1 MSRFARSLKGRITI
15 IVAIAVFVTG
25 TVVLLYGY
33 FLSRSIFTDQVL
45 RSMESVVSRT
55 SREVLATEQNMSSL
69 AEIVAGNDA
78 MRSAMT
84 AYTDGTGDRAA
95 LSARMTAI
103 LAAGLKAVPTFTGM
117 SLVAADGSV
126 ISSIDETGRSPFL
139 PPTATSFQ
147 SILLT
152 LQAGRSW
159 ADFSYRDREMS
170 VSLATGIDRT
180 GTRDVIGMVV
190 TTGRSTEME
199 RVLGDTS
206 GLGDTGK
213 ILLSEQQA
221 GKVKVLDLPNRF
233 ATTTEANKNAFK
245 MYSTQSDLPP
255 VKAALGQKG
264 EGEAVIN
271 GSKVIASYDNITVLS
286 WGVTATTD
294 SSEAFAPIVRFRNVI
309 MIVILA
315 LLFGGTALAFLI
327 ARSLSRPIIEL
338 QEGVKALS
346 GSSLGT
352 RVDIHDGVEVT
363 ELAREFN
370 KMAERLKES
379 YDSLEQKVEDRTSEL
394 IDANERLRDANERL
408 KELDSLKSDFVSVAS
423 HELRSPLA
431 SMKMGVSNVSNEI
444 VGPLNEDQKL
454 MLQIVERNTDRL
466 IKLTT
471 DLLDLTKIEAGQLDL
486 QVGKCDMVE
495 LANEV
500 ALSLEA
506 QAEHQGIY
514 VKVEPGDAPAFAKC
528 DRDRIYQV
536 IQNLVSNAMRFTE
549 EGGVSIIVG
558 YRGPLIE
565 ICVEDTGIG
574 IPAEAL
580 GSVFDKFSQAHS
592 DTRSEKRGTGL
603 GLAITKGIVEAH
615 GGTVTAH
622 SEEGKGSRFCFT
634 LPATDDGD

>member
-1 MSRFARSLKGRITI
+1 MGRFSRSLKGRITI

-45 RSMESVVSRT
+45 RSMDGVVSRT
-55 SREVLATEQNMSSL
+55 SREILATEENMASL
-69 AEIVAGNDA
+69 ASLVAANDRMQA
-78 MRSAMT
+78 AMT
-84 AYTDGTGDRAA
+84 AYVDGTGDKAA
-95 LSARMTAI
+95 LTLEMNAI
-103 LAAGLKAVPTFTGM
+103 LAAGLQAVPNLSGM
-117 SLVAADGSV
+117 TLVANDGTIV
-126 ISSIDETGRSPFL
+126 ASIDKSGPTPFL
-139 PPTATSFQ
+139 PPTATSFDT
-147 SILLT
+147 ILLS
-152 LQAGRSW
+152 LKAGRNWS
-159 ADFSYRDREMS
+159 DFTYRDRQMI
-170 VSLATGIDRT
+170 VSLATKITRT
-180 GTRDVIGMVV
+180 GTTDVIGMAV
-190 TTGRSTEME
+190 TSGRSLELE
-199 RVLGDTS
+199 QVLGDTS
-206 GLGDTGK
+206 GLGNSGK

-233 ATTTEANKNAFK
+233 ATTTEANRGAFK
-245 MYSTQSDLPP
+245 LYSTNSDLPP

-271 GSKVIASYDNITVLS
+271 GSKVIASYDNITALD

-294 SSEAFAPIVRFRNVI
+294 SSEAFDPIVSFRNVI

-327 ARSLSRPIIEL
+327 ARSLSRPIVEL

-346 GSSLGT
+346 GSNLST
-352 RVDIHDGVEVT
+352 RVDIHDGIEVT
-363 ELAREFN
+363 ELAGEFN
-370 KMAERLKES
+370 KMAERLKDS
-379 YDSLEQKVEDRTSEL
+379 YDSLEQKVEDRTAEL
-394 IDANERLRDANERL
+394 VDANERLREANERL

-495 LANEV
+495 LADEV
-500 ALSLEA
+500 AQSLEP

-514 VKVEPGDAPAFAKC
+514 VKVKPGDRPAVADC

-549 EGGVSIIVG
+549 EGGVSIVLDHE
-558 YRGPLIE
+558 GPFVRV
-565 ICVEDTGIG
+565 CVEDTGIG

-580 GSVFDKFSQAHS
+580 PGVFDKFSQAHS

-634 LPATDDGD
+634 LPATDDGG